1 MSCELQLV
9 LLLLDLSCAS
19 HTLLPWCNLHDEG
32 KISPSCPVFTE
43 FIFETDDCWYWHIGA
58 HRLERQLP
66 EDYIAGQERRNK
78 SYLASDLSLVNML
91 WKDTQIRLG
100 VQDRESARVAQTVIT
115 GFWGKSFGV
124 ISSLDINIVVL
135 KVLSGYKNYRFQKI
149 SQ

>member
-1 MSCELQLV
+1 M
-9 LLLLDLSCAS
+9 
-19 HTLLPWCNLHDEG
+19 
-32 KISPSCPVFTE
+32 
-43 FIFETDDCWYWHIGA
+43 GA

-78 SYLASDLSLVNML
+78 SYLASDISLVNML
-91 WKDTQIRLG
+91 WKDTQIWLG